1 MTPRN
6 TTAPARNWRDIPQQM
21 HPRAMST
28 EGRRRV
34 RFSLLK
40 TGGFLVVLV
49 GLVWG
54 GFEVAATLR
63 EAPTK
68 GSDAMQASPVKD
80 LVLVTDGVLDQAWM
94 NRTLALPKNTSLMA
108 LDLYQLR
115 TRLMASG
122 QVRSATLT
130 RSFPS
135 TLAVSLS
142 ERAPVARLSAQDKDD
157 VPRTL
162 LIARDGV
169 VYEGVGYD
177 AAMVQ
182 TLPWLAGVKLTRVGG
197 NFQPIAGMDAVAE
210 LLAKAKLEA
219 EHLYN
224 TWKVVSLAKL
234 ESDGEI
240 EVSTKDA
247 TKITFGINEDFFRQ
261 LANLDAILDAAAAH
275 PEKMLREINLAVGS
289 QVPVAFVDAAPT
301 SAGPTA
307 GRSAVPVSPGRP
319 AAPAAPA
326 SRPLVL
332 PSFTLR

>member
-21 HPRAMST
+21 SPRTMSS

-34 RFSLLK
+34 LMSVLK
-40 TGGFLVVLV
+40 TAGFVGVFA

-54 GFEVAATLR
+54 GVEVAATFR
-63 EAPTK
+63 ETPAK
-68 GSDAMQASPVKD
+68 GTEAMQAAPVKD

-94 NRTLALPKNTSLMA
+94 NRALALPKNTSLMA

-115 TRLMASG
+115 ARVLASG
-122 QVRSATLT
+122 QVRTATLT

-135 TLAVSLS
+135 TLTVSIS
-142 ERAPVARLSAQDKDD
+142 ERTPVARLSAQDRDEA
-157 VPRTL
+157 PRTL

-177 AAMVQ
+177 AAMIQ
-182 TLPWLAGVKLTRVGG
+182 TLPWLAGVKLTRAGG
-197 NFQPIAGMDAVAE
+197 AFQPIAGMEPVAE

-219 EHLYN
+219 EPLYN

-234 ESDGEI
+234 DSDAEI
-240 EVSTKDA
+240 QVTTKDA
-247 TKITFGINEDFFRQ
+247 TKITFGINEDYFRQ

-275 PEKMLREINLAVGS
+275 PEKALREINLAVGS
-289 QVPVAFVDAAPT
+289 QVPVAFADATPGST
-301 SAGPTA
+301 GP
-307 GRSAVPVSPGRP
+307 SAVPSAR
-319 AAPAAPA
+319 APAPTAP
-326 SRPLVL
+326 SLVL
-332 PSFTLR
+332 PNFSNP